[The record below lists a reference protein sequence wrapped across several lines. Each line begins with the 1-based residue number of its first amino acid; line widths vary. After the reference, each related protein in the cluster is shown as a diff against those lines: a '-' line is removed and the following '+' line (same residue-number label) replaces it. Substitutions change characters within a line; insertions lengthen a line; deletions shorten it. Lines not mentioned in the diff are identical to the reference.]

1 MKTLYI
7 DVYFLI
13 NFTVDVLALYF
24 AAVFSKVPTSLRRLI
39 ISSLLGAAIAVCAV
53 FLPDFPIIKLAV
65 SAISLAVICIIATKR
80 VSFKRRVKFLFAFIL
95 FSAMVGGGA
104 YFLFGVLDNLL
115 SDSLAEMGGGA
126 VNRKLLFFSLIVLLS
141 IGVFKM
147 FVSVFS
153 SNQSERFVETEISF
167 FGKSISLEAFVDS
180 GNLAVDPMDMR
191 PILILKEKYA
201 RELFSK
207 EIIELSDPDRL
218 PRDVRRRIRLLPIS
232 RGGST
237 HVLVG
242 VRVDSVFVGK
252 ENKQEVS
259 VTVAIDK
266 EGGDFGGYYALM
278 PSAAI
283 SDASK

>member
-65 SAISLAVICIIATKR
+65 SAISLVVICIIATKR